1 MNTKKGWLFTLL
13 VVLSVVLAACGGNK
27 AEEQTG
33 ASSGKGSE
41 AAAGTEQASDS
52 VVIKHKLGETTV
64 KKNPEKVVVFDYG
77 VLDTLDQLGV
87 EVAGVPQEAVPSY
100 LAKYEDAKYTNV
112 GSLKEADFEKVN
124 AMNPEL
130 IIISGRLQDSYEEL
144 SKIAPT
150 VYMAVDNA
158 DYMNSLSSNVKTL
171 GEIFGKEEEAKEAMA
186 SIESSIKAL
195 HDKVTA
201 SGKNALVVLT
211 NEGKLSAY
219 GAGSRC
225 GVIHD
230 VFGFTPSDAN
240 IEVSTHGQS
249 VSFEYVMEQNPD
261 YLFVVDRSAVVA
273 GSGEAVPAKQVI
285 ENDLVKNTTAYK
297 EGHIVY
303 LDPNYWYLSGGGLES
318 IQEMIKEVDASVQ

>member
-1 MNTKKGWLFTLL
+1 MKKGWLFTLL

-27 AEEQTG
+27 TAENAG
-33 ASSGKGSE
+33 ASTGTGSE
-41 AAAGTEQASDS
+41 ANAGAAQSNEEI
-52 VVIKHKLGETTV
+52 VIKHQLGETKV
-64 KKNPEKVVVFDYG
+64 KKNPQNVVVFDYG
-77 VLDTLDQLGV
+77 VLDTMDHLGV
-87 EVAGVPQEAVPSY
+87 EVAGVPQEGVPPY
-100 LAKYEDAKYTNV
+100 LEKYKDTKYTNV

-124 AMNPEL
+124 AMSPDL
-130 IIISGRLQDSYEEL
+130 IIISGRLADSYEEL

-150 VYMAVDNA
+150 IYMAVDTE
-158 DYMNSLSSNVKTL
+158 DYMNSLTENVKTL
-171 GEIFGKEEEAKEAMA
+171 GEIFGKEAEAEQALTT
-186 SIESSIKAL
+186 IQSSAQAL
-195 HDKVTA
+195 KDKVTA
-201 SGKNALVVLT
+201 AGKNALIVLT

-219 GAGSRC
+219 GAGSRF

-230 VFGFTPSDAN
+230 VFGFKPADAN

-249 VSFEYVMEQNPD
+249 VSFEYVMETNPD

-273 GSGEAVPAKQVI
+273 GSGEAAPAKQVI

-318 IQEMIKEVDASVQ
+318 IQEMIKEVDASVE

>member
-1 MNTKKGWLFTLL
+1 MKKGWLFTLF

-27 AEEQTG
+27 AADNTG
-33 ASSGKGSE
+33 TSSGTGSE
-41 AAAGTEQASDS
+41 AAAPADQASEE

-77 VLDTLDQLGV
+77 VLDSLDQLGV
-87 EVAGVPQEAVPSY
+87 EVAGVPQEGVPPY
-100 LAKYEDAKYTNV
+100 LDKYNDAKYTNV
-112 GSLKEADFEKVN
+112 GGLKEADFEKVN
-124 AMNPEL
+124 AMKPDL

-144 SKIAPT
+144 SEIAPT
-150 VYMAVDNA
+150 IYMAVDTA
-158 DYMNSLSSNVKTL
+158 DYMNSLTSNVKTL
-171 GEIFGKEEEAKEAMA
+171 GDIFGKEKEAEEAIA
-186 SIESSIKAL
+186 SIETSVKTL

-201 SGKNALVVLT
+201 AGKNALIVLT

-219 GAGSRC
+219 GAGSRF

-230 VFGFTPSDAN
+230 IFGFTPSDAN

-273 GSGEAVPAKQVI
+273 GNGEASPAKQVI

-318 IQEMIKEVDASVQ
+318 IQEMIKEVDASIN

>member
-1 MNTKKGWLFTLL
+1 MKKGWLFTLL

-27 AEEQTG
+27 TAENAG
-33 ASSGKGSE
+33 ASTGTGSE
-41 AAAGTEQASDS
+41 ANAGAAQSNKEI
-52 VVIKHKLGETTV
+52 VIKHQLGETKV
-64 KKNPEKVVVFDYG
+64 KKNPQNVVVFDYG

-87 EVAGVPQEAVPSY
+87 EVAGVPQEGVPPY
-100 LAKYEDAKYTNV
+100 LEKYNDAKYTNV
-112 GSLKEADFEKVN
+112 GGLKEADFEKVN
-124 AMNPEL
+124 AMSPDL
-130 IIISGRLQDSYEEL
+130 IIISGRLADSYEEL

-150 VYMAVDNA
+150 IYMAVDTE
-158 DYMNSLSSNVKTL
+158 DYMNSLTENVKTL
-171 GEIFGKEEEAKEAMA
+171 GEIFGKEAEAEQALTTIEASA
-186 SIESSIKAL
+186 QAL
-195 HDKVTA
+195 KDKVTA
-201 SGKNALVVLT
+201 AGKNALIVLT

-219 GAGSRC
+219 GAGSRF

-230 VFGFTPSDAN
+230 VFGFKPADAN

-249 VSFEYVMEQNPD
+249 VSFEYVMETNPD

-273 GSGEAVPAKQVI
+273 GSGEAAPAKQVI

-318 IQEMIKEVDASVQ
+318 IQEMIKEVDASVK

>member
-1 MNTKKGWLFTLL
+1 MKKGWLFTLF

-27 AEEQTG
+27 ASDNTG
-33 ASSGKGSE
+33 ASSGTGSE
-41 AAAGTEQASDS
+41 ATAPADQASEE
-52 VVIKHKLGETTV
+52 VVIKHKLGQTTV

-77 VLDTLDQLGV
+77 VLDSLDQLGV
-87 EVAGVPQEAVPSY
+87 EVAGVPQEGVPPY
-100 LAKYEDAKYTNV
+100 LDKYNDAKYTNV
-112 GSLKEADFEKVN
+112 GGLKEADFEKVN
-124 AMNPEL
+124 AMKPDL

-144 SKIAPT
+144 NEIAPT
-150 VYMAVDNA
+150 IYMAVDTA
-158 DYMNSLSSNVKTL
+158 DYMNSLTNNVKTL
-171 GEIFGKEEEAKEAMA
+171 GDIFGKEKEAEEAIA
-186 SIESSIKAL
+186 SIETSVKAL

-201 SGKNALVVLT
+201 TGKNALIVLT

-219 GAGSRC
+219 GAGSRF
-225 GVIHD
+225 GIIHD

-273 GSGEAVPAKQVI
+273 GNGEASPAKQVI

-318 IQEMIKEVDASVQ
+318 IQEMIKEVDASIN